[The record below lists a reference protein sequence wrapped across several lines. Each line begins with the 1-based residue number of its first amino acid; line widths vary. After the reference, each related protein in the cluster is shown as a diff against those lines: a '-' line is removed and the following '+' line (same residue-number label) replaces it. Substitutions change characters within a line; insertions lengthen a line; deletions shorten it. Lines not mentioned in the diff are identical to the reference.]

1 MFAESKSV
9 KLNSRAVLLA
19 GMGAVM
25 LFAWPLTVSA
35 SGGGG
40 MGGGG
45 MPSMEAPAYDPV
57 VEYRKG
63 VDALKAG
70 DYRGAERDFDHV
82 LQMAPTD
89 PDALFLMGLAKN
101 GKGDIKGAQ
110 RSFERSLKADPKQI
124 LARRELAVAWAK
136 LGQPDKAHA
145 ELAALQARADACA
158 ATCPDAADLKAA
170 IDAVNAALA
179 PAGSPPATDAAPA
192 KAPASLLTDPAAGDH
207 AYVQAVRLI
216 NAGRYEDALTAL
228 KGAQAVFGPHPDVLT
243 YIGYANRKLG
253 RYDLAER
260 YYRQALAI
268 APNHRGATE
277 YYGELMVERGD
288 LAGAR
293 RMLAKLDGLCSFGCA
308 EAEDLRRWI
317 DKGAPPQS

>member
-1 MFAESKSV
+1 MFAKSAFLKPNGRV
-9 KLNSRAVLLA
+9 ALLTCAGALLLLA
-19 GMGAVM
+19 S
-25 LFAWPLTVSA
+25 PRTVSA

-40 MGGGG
+40 MGGGE
-45 MPSMEAPAYDPV
+45 MPSMAAPAYDPV
-57 VEYRKG
+57 VEYQKG
-63 VDALKAG
+63 VAALKAG
-70 DYRGAERDFDHV
+70 DYRAAERDLDHV
-82 LQMAPTD
+82 LQVAPTD

-101 GKGDIKGAQ
+101 GKGDVKGAQ

-124 LARRELAVAWAK
+124 LARRELAIAWAR

-145 ELAALQARADACA
+145 ELATLQARADACA
-158 ATCPDAADLKAA
+158 TACPDAAELKAA
-170 IDAVNAALA
+170 VDAVNAALA
-179 PAGSPPATDAAPA
+179 PAAPSSAGAPPA
-192 KAPASLLTDPAAGDH
+192 KAPASLLTDPAGGDRS
-207 AYVQAVRLI
+207 YVQAVRLI
-216 NAGRYEDALTAL
+216 NAGRYEDALAAL
-228 KGAQAVFGPHPDVLT
+228 RDAQAAFGPHPDVLT

-317 DKGAPPQS
+317 DKGAAPQS

>member
-1 MFAESKSV
+1 MFTPFATRS
-9 KLNSRAVLLA
+9 ALLA
-19 GMGAVM
+19 GAVLVLIAAPQIVM
-25 LFAWPLTVSA
+25 A

-40 MGGGG
+40 GGGGG

-57 VEYRKG
+57 VEYQNG
-63 VDALKAG
+63 VTALKGG
-70 DYRGAERDFDHV
+70 DYRAAERDFDHV
-82 LQMAPTD
+82 LDVAPKNV
-89 PDALFLMGLAKN
+89 DALFLMGLARS
-101 GKGDIKGAQ
+101 GKGDLKGA
-110 RSFERSLKADPKQI
+110 ERSYEKALKFDPQQI
-124 LARRELAVAWAK
+124 PARRELAVTWAK
-136 LGQPDKAHA
+136 LGQADKAKT
-145 ELAALQARADACA
+145 ELATLQARSDACA
-158 ATCPDAADLKAA
+158 GTCADAADLKAA
-170 IDAVNAALA
+170 IDAVGAALS
-179 PAGSPPATDAAPA
+179 PADAAA
-192 KAPASLLTDPAAGDH
+192 KAPASLLFTDPAGGDR

-216 NAGRYEDALTAL
+216 NAGHYDDALVAL
-228 KGAQAVFGPHPDVLT
+228 RGAQAAFGPHPDVLT

-253 RYDLAER
+253 RYDIAET

-293 RMLAKLDGLCSFGCA
+293 RMLTKLDTLCSFGCA